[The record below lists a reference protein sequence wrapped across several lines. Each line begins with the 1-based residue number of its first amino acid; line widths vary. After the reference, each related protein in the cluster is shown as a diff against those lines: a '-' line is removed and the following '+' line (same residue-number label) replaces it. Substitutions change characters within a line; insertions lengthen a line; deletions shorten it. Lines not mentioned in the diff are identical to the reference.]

1 MNSIPFGSF
10 GFVVTIDGD
19 DNNNTSYYQEVT
31 GLSVNVNT
39 TDYCE
44 GGVNNTTHKVIGHTS
59 YGNITLKR
67 GLTDH
72 KFLSWILD
80 FLNGR
85 ISRKDITISV
95 LDDNGNIGIT
105 YNLLRTVPVKWSG
118 PDLNVMQD
126 TIAVE
131 SIELAVEGIEI
142 L

>member
-1 MNSIPFGSF
+1 MINLPLGSF
-10 GFVVTIDGD
+10 GFIIRFDGD
-19 DNNNTSYYQEVT
+19 EDNSSSYFQEVT

-59 YGNITLKR
+59 YGNVILKR
-67 GLTDH
+67 GLTDTN
-72 KFLSWILD
+72 FLQWV
-80 FLNGR
+80 LNFINGKL
-85 ISRKDITISV
+85 IRKNVIISV
-95 LDDNGNIGIT
+95 LGDDGDNSIAYKLT
-105 YNLLRTVPVKWSG
+105 RTVPVKWSG
-118 PDLNVMQD
+118 TDLNVMQD

>member
-1 MNSIPFGSF
+1 MINLPLGSF
-10 GFVVTIDGD
+10 GFIIRFDGD
-19 DNNNTSYYQEVT
+19 EDNSSSYFQEVT

-59 YGNITLKR
+59 YGNVILKR
-67 GLTDH
+67 GLTDTN
-72 KFLSWILD
+72 FLQWV
-80 FLNGR
+80 LNFINGKL
-85 ISRKDITISV
+85 IRKNVIISV
-95 LDDNGNIGIT
+95 LGDDGDNSIAYKLT
-105 YNLLRTVPVKWSG
+105 RTVPVKWSG